1 MTSTIPTATASSTP
15 SADWGRDVRA
25 LLRAGLRGQGRR
37 LLSAGLAV
45 GLGVMF
51 LAVTLLLSDTL
62 AAGLRTQVAGS
73 IGDYTAV
80 VSDDSGEIT
89 PAQEQTVRRTTGV
102 AAVEAVQSRTI
113 ISGGNTVVGLATAP
127 TQGRGSYP
135 QGRAP
140 RTDGEIALTENALA
154 ALSVDVGGT
163 VSVPAESGPPGAAAE
178 PVVLRV
184 VGVVEPSGDTTF
196 PTSMP
201 AGVATNA
208 TMSRLAGKTS
218 YLELRVVG
226 TPGTSPEQLRDALAA
241 AIGPGPSVCTG
252 AEEVDHRVQ
261 QLAGG
266 HDLLTQVLVGFAAVA
281 LFTCMIV
288 VANTFTILLAQRQRQ
303 LALLRCVG
311 AGRGQIVRSV
321 LAEAV
326 ILGAL
331 ASLAGLV
338 LAVGLG
344 ELGVFAA
351 DRYLADVLPVDGL
364 VVSPVALLA
373 PFGVGIVL
381 TVLAALLP
389 AVRATRTSP
398 LAALRPETPPTG
410 RVRVVRVVLG
420 VLGVGAGVGLLG
432 WGVSQGDLTG
442 GIAGGFLSFAGVLAL
457 GPVLVPLLVGAVRGL
472 ARVSVGAP
480 GALAVENARRNPRRA
495 AATTSALLIG
505 VTLITMMTVGAT
517 IARTVSDEEISGQVP
532 VDAVVSSATGEGVTA
547 AQVERLRTVPGI
559 EATTVI
565 HEIPEATIRGR
576 EETVVAVSL
585 VDPEVRD
592 VLRAPRLVEGLAPGV
607 VLLDPTTAAN
617 AGVVDGGT
625 VTVPWGRATA
635 RVAKVGA
642 PVAPVSDVSGRQGRA
657 VVWLRM
663 ADDAAPD
670 EVSNALN
677 RAAAD
682 EGGLQVSSPAAARAE
697 LDRAVDAVLLVTIA
711 LLAVAVLIAL
721 VGVGNTLGLSVI
733 ERTRESALLRALGL
747 TGRQLRGM
755 LAVEAAVL
763 SAVAVVLGV
772 AMGIGYGWA
781 GIATLFADIAD
792 DAVPLVVPWA
802 RIALVTAVA
811 IVAGLLA
818 SVLPARHAARV
829 APAAALAGE

>member
-154 ALSVDVGGT
+154 ALTVDVGGT

-208 TMSRLAGKTS
+208 TMSRLTGKTS

-241 AIGPGPSVCTG
+241 AIGPGPSVRTG

-576 EETVVAVSL
+576 EETVVAMSL

-607 VLLDPTTAAN
+607 VLLDPTTAAT

-663 ADDAAPD
+663 ADDADPD

-792 DAVPLVVPWA
+792 DGVPLVVPWA
-802 RIALVTAVA
+802 RIALVAAVA

-818 SVLPARHAARV
+818 SVLPARHAALV

>member
-241 AIGPGPSVCTG
+241 AIGPGPSVRTG

-663 ADDAAPD
+663 ADDADPD

-792 DAVPLVVPWA
+792 DGVPLVVPWA
-802 RIALVTAVA
+802 RIALVAAVA

>member
-241 AIGPGPSVCTG
+241 AIDPGPSVRTG

-266 HDLLTQVLVGFAAVA
+266 HDLLT
-281 LFTCMIV
+281 
-288 VANTFTILLAQRQRQ
+288 
-303 LALLRCVG
+303 
-311 AGRGQIVRSV
+311 RSSS
-321 LAEAV
+321 
-326 ILGAL
+326 G
-331 ASLAGLV
+331 S
-338 LAVGLG
+338 
-344 ELGVFAA
+344 
-351 DRYLADVLPVDGL
+351 RP
-364 VVSPVALLA
+364 SP
-373 PFGVGIVL
+373 
-381 TVLAALLP
+381 
-389 AVRATRTSP
+389 
-398 LAALRPETPPTG
+398 
-410 RVRVVRVVLG
+410 
-420 VLGVGAGVGLLG
+420 
-432 WGVSQGDLTG
+432 
-442 GIAGGFLSFAGVLAL
+442 
-457 GPVLVPLLVGAVRGL
+457 
-472 ARVSVGAP
+472 
-480 GALAVENARRNPRRA
+480 
-495 AATTSALLIG
+495 
-505 VTLITMMTVGAT
+505 
-517 IARTVSDEEISGQVP
+517 
-532 VDAVVSSATGEGVTA
+532 
-547 AQVERLRTVPGI
+547 
-559 EATTVI
+559 
-565 HEIPEATIRGR
+565 
-576 EETVVAVSL
+576 
-585 VDPEVRD
+585 
-592 VLRAPRLVEGLAPGV
+592 
-607 VLLDPTTAAN
+607 
-617 AGVVDGGT
+617 
-625 VTVPWGRATA
+625 
-635 RVAKVGA
+635 
-642 PVAPVSDVSGRQGRA
+642 
-657 VVWLRM
+657 
-663 ADDAAPD
+663 
-670 EVSNALN
+670 
-677 RAAAD
+677 
-682 EGGLQVSSPAAARAE
+682 SSPA
-697 LDRAVDAVLLVTIA
+697 
-711 LLAVAVLIAL
+711 
-721 VGVGNTLGLSVI
+721 
-733 ERTRESALLRALGL
+733 
-747 TGRQLRGM
+747 
-755 LAVEAAVL
+755 
-763 SAVAVVLGV
+763 
-772 AMGIGYGWA
+772 
-781 GIATLFADIAD
+781 
-792 DAVPLVVPWA
+792 
-802 RIALVTAVA
+802 
-811 IVAGLLA
+811 
-818 SVLPARHAARV
+818 
-829 APAAALAGE
+829 

>member
-1 MTSTIPTATASSTP
+1 MTSTVPTATASSTP

-226 TPGTSPEQLRDALAA
+226 TPGTSPEQLRDALTA
-241 AIGPGPSVCTG
+241 AIGPGPAVRTG

-576 EETVVAVSL
+576 EETVVAMSL

-617 AGVVDGGT
+617 AGVVDGGA

-663 ADDAAPD
+663 ADDADPD

-792 DAVPLVVPWA
+792 DGVPLVVPWA
-802 RIALVTAVA
+802 RIALVAAVA

-818 SVLPARHAARV
+818 SVLPARHAALV

>member
-1 MTSTIPTATASSTP
+1 
-15 SADWGRDVRA
+15 
-25 LLRAGLRGQGRR
+25 
-37 LLSAGLAV
+37 
-45 GLGVMF
+45 MF

-241 AIGPGPSVCTG
+241 AIGPGPSVRTG

-663 ADDAAPD
+663 ADDADPD

-697 LDRAVDAVLLVTIA
+697 LDRAVDAILLVTIG

-792 DAVPLVVPWA
+792 DGVPLVVPWA
-802 RIALVTAVA
+802 RIALVAAVA

-818 SVLPARHAARV
+818 SVLPARRASRV

>member
-1 MTSTIPTATASSTP
+1 M
-15 SADWGRDVRA
+15 
-25 LLRAGLRGQGRR
+25 
-37 LLSAGLAV
+37 
-45 GLGVMF
+45 
-51 LAVTLLLSDTL
+51 
-62 AAGLRTQVAGS
+62 
-73 IGDYTAV
+73 
-80 VSDDSGEIT
+80 
-89 PAQEQTVRRTTGV
+89 
-102 AAVEAVQSRTI
+102 
-113 ISGGNTVVGLATAP
+113 
-127 TQGRGSYP
+127 
-135 QGRAP
+135 
-140 RTDGEIALTENALA
+140 
-154 ALSVDVGGT
+154 
-163 VSVPAESGPPGAAAE
+163 
-178 PVVLRV
+178 
-184 VGVVEPSGDTTF
+184 
-196 PTSMP
+196 
-201 AGVATNA
+201 
-208 TMSRLAGKTS
+208 
-218 YLELRVVG
+218 
-226 TPGTSPEQLRDALAA
+226 
-241 AIGPGPSVCTG
+241 
-252 AEEVDHRVQ
+252 
-261 QLAGG
+261 
-266 HDLLTQVLVGFAAVA
+266 
-281 LFTCMIV
+281 
-288 VANTFTILLAQRQRQ
+288 
-303 LALLRCVG
+303 
-311 AGRGQIVRSV
+311 
-321 LAEAV
+321 
-326 ILGAL
+326 
-331 ASLAGLV
+331 
-338 LAVGLG
+338 
-344 ELGVFAA
+344 
-351 DRYLADVLPVDGL
+351 
-364 VVSPVALLA
+364 SPVALLA

-576 EETVVAVSL
+576 EETVVAMSL

-663 ADDAAPD
+663 ADDADPD

-792 DAVPLVVPWA
+792 DGVPLVVPWA
-802 RIALVTAVA
+802 RIALVAAVA

>member
-1 MTSTIPTATASSTP
+1 
-15 SADWGRDVRA
+15 
-25 LLRAGLRGQGRR
+25 
-37 LLSAGLAV
+37 
-45 GLGVMF
+45 
-51 LAVTLLLSDTL
+51 
-62 AAGLRTQVAGS
+62 
-73 IGDYTAV
+73 
-80 VSDDSGEIT
+80 
-89 PAQEQTVRRTTGV
+89 
-102 AAVEAVQSRTI
+102 
-113 ISGGNTVVGLATAP
+113 
-127 TQGRGSYP
+127 
-135 QGRAP
+135 
-140 RTDGEIALTENALA
+140 
-154 ALSVDVGGT
+154 
-163 VSVPAESGPPGAAAE
+163 
-178 PVVLRV
+178 
-184 VGVVEPSGDTTF
+184 
-196 PTSMP
+196 
-201 AGVATNA
+201 VATNA

-241 AIGPGPSVCTG
+241 AIGPGPSVRTG

-576 EETVVAVSL
+576 EETVVAMSL

-617 AGVVDGGT
+617 AGVVDGGA

-663 ADDAAPD
+663 ADDADPD

-792 DAVPLVVPWA
+792 DGVPLVVPWA
-802 RIALVTAVA
+802 RIALVAAVA

-818 SVLPARHAARV
+818 SVLPARHAALV

>member
-241 AIGPGPSVCTG
+241 AIGPGPSVRTG

-576 EETVVAVSL
+576 EETVVAMSL

-663 ADDAAPD
+663 ADDADPD

-792 DAVPLVVPWA
+792 DGVPLVVPWA
-802 RIALVTAVA
+802 RIALVAAVA

-818 SVLPARHAARV
+818 SVLPARHAALV

>member
-241 AIGPGPSVCTG
+241 AIGPGPSVRTG

-576 EETVVAVSL
+576 EETVVAMSL

-607 VLLDPTTAAN
+607 MLLDPTTAAN

-663 ADDAAPD
+663 ADDADPD

-792 DAVPLVVPWA
+792 DGVPLVVPWA
-802 RIALVTAVA
+802 RIALVAAVA

-818 SVLPARHAARV
+818 SVLPARHAALV

>member
-241 AIGPGPSVCTG
+241 AIGPGPSVRTG

-576 EETVVAVSL
+576 EETVVAMSL

-663 ADDAAPD
+663 ADDADPD

-792 DAVPLVVPWA
+792 DGVPLVVPWA
-802 RIALVTAVA
+802 RIALVAAVA

>member
-241 AIGPGPSVCTG
+241 AIGPGPSVRTG

-663 ADDAAPD
+663 ADDADPD

-792 DAVPLVVPWA
+792 DGVPLVVPWA
-802 RIALVTAVA
+802 RIALVAAVA

-818 SVLPARHAARV
+818 SVLPARHAALV

>member
-241 AIGPGPSVCTG
+241 AIGPGPSVRTG

-576 EETVVAVSL
+576 EETVVAMSL

-607 VLLDPTTAAN
+607 VLLDPTTAAT

-663 ADDAAPD
+663 ADDADPD

-792 DAVPLVVPWA
+792 DGVPLVVPWA
-802 RIALVTAVA
+802 RIALVAAVA

-818 SVLPARHAARV
+818 SVLPARHAALV

>member
-241 AIGPGPSVCTG
+241 AIGPGPSVRTG

-576 EETVVAVSL
+576 EETVVAMSL

-607 VLLDPTTAAN
+607 VLLDPTTAAT

-663 ADDAAPD
+663 ADDADPD

-792 DAVPLVVPWA
+792 DGVPLVVPWA
-802 RIALVTAVA
+802 RIALVAAVA